1 MPVVVGMRLRR
12 QRLRLEVLTKLASR
26 ILQSIDESE
35 AVLSLEIVGD
45 VRMRRLNRT
54 FRQRDK
60 TTDVLAFA
68 TREGPGPPSALL
80 GDVVISLPQALRQSR
95 HHARG
100 VDYEL
105 VVLLIHG
112 ILHLCGYDH
121 ERSEREARRMR
132 RREEAV
138 LRAIGRIPRLL
149 VSGDSD
155 RV

>member
-12 QRLRLEVLTKLASR
+12 RRLRLEQLTKLASR
-26 ILQSIDESE
+26 ILEFVGEPD
-35 AVLSLEIVGD
+35 ALLSLEIVGD
-45 VRMRRLNRT
+45 VRMRRLNRL

-95 HHARG
+95 RHQRG

-121 ERSEREARRMR
+121 ERSEREARRMT
-132 RREEAV
+132 RREWAV
-138 LRAIGRIPRLL
+138 LRAVGRIPRLL
-149 VSGDSD
+149 VSSD
-155 RV
+155 

>member
-12 QRLRLEVLTKLASR
+12 RRLRLDALTALAGR
-26 ILQSIDESE
+26 ILQSVGESH
-35 AVLSLEIVGD
+35 ALLSLEIVGD

-54 FRQRDK
+54 FRQRDT

-80 GDVVISLPQALRQSR
+80 GDVVISLPQAIRQSHR
-95 HHARG
+95 HQRG
-100 VDYEL
+100 IDHEI

-121 ERSEREARRMR
+121 EQSEQEARRMS
-132 RREEAV
+132 RREQAV
-138 LRAIGRIPRLL
+138 LNAVGRIPRLL
-149 VSGDSD
+149 VSGD
-155 RV
+155 

>member
-12 QRLRLEVLTKLASR
+12 RRLRLEQLTKLAGH
-26 ILQSIDESE
+26 ILQSIGESD
-35 AVLSLEIVGD
+35 ALLSLEIVGD
-45 VRMRRLNRT
+45 VRMRRLNRL

-80 GDVVISLPQALRQSR
+80 GDVVISLPQAIRQSR
-95 HHARG
+95 RHQRG

-121 ERSEREARRMR
+121 ERSEREARRMT
-132 RREEAV
+132 RRERAV
-138 LRAIGRIPRLL
+138 LRDVGRIPRLL
-149 VSGDSD
+149 VSGD
-155 RV
+155 

>member
-12 QRLRLEVLTKLASR
+12 RLRLEQLTKLASR
-26 ILQSIDESE
+26 ILEFVGEPD
-35 AVLSLEIVGD
+35 ALLSLEIVGD
-45 VRMRRLNRT
+45 VRMRRLNRL

-80 GDVVISLPQALRQSR
+80 GDVVISLPQALRQSSR
-95 HHARG
+95 HQRG

-121 ERSEREARRMR
+121 ERSEREARRMT
-132 RREEAV
+132 RRERAV
-138 LRAIGRIPRLL
+138 LRAVGRIPRLL
-149 VSGDSD
+149 VSSD
-155 RV
+155 

>member
-1 MPVVVGMRLRR
+1 MPVLVGMRLRR
-12 QRLRLEVLTKLASR
+12 RRLRLEVLTKLASR
-26 ILQSIDESE
+26 ILHSVGESH

-68 TREGPGPPSALL
+68 TREGPGPTSALL
-80 GDVVISLPQALRQSR
+80 GDVVISLPQAIRQSR
-95 HHARG
+95 RHQRG
-100 VDYEL
+100 INYEL

-121 ERSEREARRMR
+121 ERSEREASRMS
-132 RREEAV
+132 RRERAV
-138 LRAIGRIPRLL
+138 LRAVGPIPRLL
-149 VSGDSD
+149 VSGESD